1 MKIRDLYSRVETEK
15 QSRLLLALSIIAPTI
30 LLIFVMSVAIYI
42 TQNALSSKE
51 KRQIGVVSEAVAAL
65 AFWDEKTSVAEDVS
79 DCKVFYYRNVGG
91 GSDGAVVNPEEGFA
105 MNYTTAIDGQKEDI
119 KGKTY
124 LCKCGRI
131 TMGNEQDL
139 YFYIVYLDITADI
152 HTMRAVIWSSIGV
165 FLIAFAVLFAVTYAL
180 VMLQMGVYEQAI
192 DRNNRLVSDISH
204 EFNTPL
210 AIIKS
215 SMAQIMAKPDEK
227 VEDISESLIT
237 VTHEAGRLSRMVKD
251 MLVLSRSDSER
262 MIIEKTNSDITAI
275 VREVVEPFQMM
286 CELDGKEMII
296 DLEEDIKSRTD
307 EDKLKQSIIILLDN
321 ATKYTQEGETITVR
335 LFSTFSK
342 YVIEVADTGEG
353 VPDGDLQNIF
363 ERFYRTDTSRT
374 QATGGSGLG
383 LSIVKAVM
391 TALKGKVYAS
401 HNDPKGLVI
410 TLELPKEK
418 FTQNLQSDSA
428 PKKP

>member
-15 QSRLLLALSIIAPTI
+15 QSKLLLALSIIAPTI

-42 TQNALSSKE
+42 TQNALVSKE
-51 KRQIGVVSEAVAAL
+51 RRQIGVVSEAVAAL

-79 DCKVFYYRNVGG
+79 DCKVFYYRNLPTGE
-91 GSDGAVVNPEEGFA
+91 VVNPEEGFA
-105 MNYTTAIDGQKEDI
+105 MNYTTAIDGEKVDI
-119 KGKTY
+119 KGQTY
-124 LCKCGRI
+124 LCKCGKI
-131 TMGNEQDL
+131 TMGNEQGL
-139 YFYIVYLDITADI
+139 YYYIVYLDISADK
-152 HTMRAVIWSSIGV
+152 HTMNAVIWSSIGV

-210 AIIKS
+210 AVIKS
-215 SMAQIMAKPDEK
+215 SMQQIMTKPDEK
-227 VEDISESLIT
+227 VEDISESLVT

-262 MIIEKTNSDITAI
+262 LIIEKTNCDITEI

-286 CELDGKEMII
+286 CELDNKEMII

-307 EDKLKQSIIILLDN
+307 GDKLKQAIIILLDN

-335 LFSTFSK
+335 LFATFSK
-342 YVIEVADTGEG
+342 YIIEVADTGEG
-353 VPDGDLQNIF
+353 VPDGELQNIF

-428 PKKP
+428 PKKA